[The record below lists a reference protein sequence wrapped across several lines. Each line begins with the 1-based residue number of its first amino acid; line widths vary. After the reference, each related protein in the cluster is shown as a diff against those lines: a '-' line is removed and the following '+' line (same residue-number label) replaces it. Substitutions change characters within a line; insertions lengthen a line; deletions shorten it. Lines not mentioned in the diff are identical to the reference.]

1 MTVFLANFFLF
12 PGQVVLEDAAQC
24 DLDEIGIKS
33 PPVRFYNDSMLES
46 KNWESIK
53 REGNSKCNHIVVLI
67 R

>member
-1 MTVFLANFFLF
+1 MALCFLTV
-12 PGQVVLEDAAQC
+12 EC
-24 DLDEIGIKS
+24 KIDLDEIGIKS